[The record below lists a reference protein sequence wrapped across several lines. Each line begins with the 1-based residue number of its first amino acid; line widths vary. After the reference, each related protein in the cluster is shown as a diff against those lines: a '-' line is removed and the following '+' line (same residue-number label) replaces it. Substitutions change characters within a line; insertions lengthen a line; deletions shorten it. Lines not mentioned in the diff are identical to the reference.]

1 MKAAKQQQHVRL
13 AINGERESAQA
24 FVKAWKQAAHRAHRG
39 AASEHVYFLDMDT
52 LLHTLTNRRM
62 ELLHILRQR
71 GPATVRGLS
80 QWLKRDYKNVHVD
93 VRALKNAGLIETD
106 EDGKV
111 LVPWNR
117 IATEMI
123 PLAA

>member
-1 MKAAKQQQHVRL
+1 MTTTKKRRETRLEVR
-13 AINGERESAQA
+13 GERKSALD
-24 FVKAWKQAAHRAHRG
+24 FVKAWKQAARRAHRG
-39 AASEHVYFLDMDT
+39 AASEHVYFLDVNT

-62 ELLHILRQR
+62 ELLHTLRLR

-111 LVPWNR
+111 LVPWDR
-117 IATEMI
+117 IATEI